1 MNKFQ
6 SNSQTLG
13 HQQPPCNVE
22 EERAVT
28 SFDKTPHAKKNCRF
42 LTNCHKTMFPRFG
55 GQSDRPT
62 EWPRQKA
69 NWPICAIH
77 EYRIL
82 SCSFVRNRLRYQ
94 TAERRCGSP

>member
-28 SFDKTPHAKKNCRF
+28 SFDKTPHAKKESHLKTSKLSF
-42 LTNCHKTMFPRFG
+42 SHKLSQNNVSSFRRPI
-55 GQSDRPT
+55 RPT
-62 EWPRQKA
+62 NGMAPPKSELADLCNPRVP
-69 NWPICAIH
+69 N
-77 EYRIL
+77 
-82 SCSFVRNRLRYQ
+82 SFM
-94 TAERRCGSP
+94 